1 MVPYETGKA
10 TSFSQNTSKPVY
22 LVSACLVG
30 LRTRYD
36 ATVKP
41 IAKCFD
47 LLQDALWIPVCP
59 EQLGGLPTPRT
70 PADLVGGDGYD
81 VINGK
86 ARVVDRDGRDV
97 TEAFLIGAHQV
108 LEIAR
113 MLEVKAVLFKSK
125 SPSCGLNP
133 QAGVT
138 AALLSLNH
146 IEVQEI
152 E

>member
-1 MVPYETGKA
+1 MVTDEPGKA
-10 TSFSQNTSKPVY
+10 TSFSKNSQKPVY

-30 LRTRYD
+30 LCTRYD
-36 ATVKP
+36 AQVKSYP
-41 IAKCFD
+41 KCFD
-47 LLQDALWIPVCP
+47 MLQEALWVPVCP

-81 VINGK
+81 VISGK

-97 TEAFLIGAHQV
+97 TEKFLTGAHQV

-113 MLEVKAVLFKSK
+113 KLQVRSVLFKSK
-125 SPSCGLNP
+125 SPSCGLAP
-133 QAGVT
+133 QTGVT
-138 AALLSLNH
+138 AALLRLNN

-152 E
+152 G

>member
-1 MVPYETGKA
+1 MVPHETGKA
-10 TSFSQNTSKPVY
+10 TSFFQNTPKPVY
-22 LVSACLVG
+22 LVSACLIG

-36 ATVKP
+36 AQVKP
-41 IAKCFD
+41 DPECLEI
-47 LLQDALWIPVCP
+47 LQDAQLIPVCP

-81 VINGK
+81 VISGK

-97 TEAFLIGAHQV
+97 TEAFLLGAHQV

-113 MLEVKAVLFKSK
+113 KLKVEAVLFKSK
-125 SPSCGLNP
+125 SPSCGLSP
-133 QAGVT
+133 QVGVA

-146 IEVQEI
+146 IKVQQI
-152 E
+152 G

>member
-1 MVPYETGKA
+1 MVLHEPGKA
-10 TSFSQNTSKPVY
+10 TSFLHNSQKPVY

-36 ATVKP
+36 AQVKP
-41 IAKCFD
+41 IAKVLD
-47 LLQDALWIPVCP
+47 MLQDALWIPVCP

-81 VINGK
+81 VISGK
-86 ARVVDRDGRDV
+86 ARVVDRKGHDV
-97 TEAFLIGAHQV
+97 TEAFLLGAHQV

-113 MLEVKAVLFKSK
+113 MLEVKAVLFKSN
-125 SPSCGLNP
+125 SPSCGLTP
-133 QAGVT
+133 QAGV
-138 AALLSLNH
+138 AAAVLRLNH